1 MMGFIQ
7 AAGSY
12 IAKWAT
18 KLAKA
23 GAKEVVGTLDDTMLL
38 ARGARH
44 IDPTEV
50 ADRFGKIDD
59 AWNFFNH
66 ATHLNT
72 VPILDVVE
80 DVVTPSTLSLVP
92 HVAHQIG
99 IMKTVGGV
107 RGYADLLKA
116 TTPNPLPALREGFD
130 SVQSVFARNATPN
143 RFA

>member
-7 AAGSY
+7 AAGNY
-12 IAKWAT
+12 LAKGV
-18 KLAKA
+18 KA
-23 GAKEVVGTLDDTMLL
+23 GAKGVINTFDDTAKL
-38 ARGARH
+38 AKGGRWSGD

-50 ADRFGKIDD
+50 AERFGKIDD
-59 AWNFFNH
+59 ALSFFSH

-72 VPILDVVE
+72 TSILDIVE
-80 DVVTPSTLSLVP
+80 DGVTPGALSFVP
-92 HVAHQIG
+92 HAAHQIG